1 MFCNFIK
8 ISRRCGFLNDFFVG
22 GNQMVVLYFILGL
35 GSLIVGADVLIRGA
49 SRLALTFGIAPLVI
63 GLTVVAFG
71 TSAPELAVSVQA
83 AVSNQ
88 ANLALGNVVGSNIFN
103 ILFILG
109 VSSIIAP
116 LLVAKNLIRRD
127 VPIMIGISIGVYLFA
142 LNKTISFAE
151 GIFLVVLLI
160 SYIWFLIY
168 QSRRSNKANKEEKSS
183 EIEIEKSSKYGS
195 IKNIGFIILGLG
207 LLILGSHWLVDS
219 SVTFA
224 KYFGVSELV
233 IGLTIVAIGTSLPEV
248 VTSIVATIK
257 GERDIA
263 VGNVIGSN
271 IFNIM
276 GVIGFAGVFSPNG
289 IEIAPSVISLDL
301 PFMIAVALI
310 CLPIFITGGEISRLE
325 GLLLFSIYVV
335 YTVHLI
341 FTASNSS
348 ALPFLNSLI
357 CYLIIP
363 VTCFLIIFFCLR
375 DRFFKRQAVN

>member
-1 MFCNFIK
+1 
-8 ISRRCGFLNDFFVG
+8 
-22 GNQMVVLYFILGL
+22 MVVLYFILGL

>member
-1 MFCNFIK
+1 MA
-8 ISRRCGFLNDFFVG
+8 L
-22 GNQMVVLYFILGL
+22 LYFVLGL
-35 GSLIVGADVLIRGA
+35 GFLIVGADVLIRGA

-83 AVSNQ
+83 SISNQ

-116 LLVAKNLIRRD
+116 LIVAKNLIRRD
-127 VPIMIGISIGVYLFA
+127 VPIMIGISIVVYLFA
-142 LNKTISFAE
+142 LNKIFSFTE
-151 GIFLVVLLI
+151 GIILFTVLI
-160 SYIWFLIY
+160 IYVWFLIY
-168 QSRRSNKANKEEKSS
+168 QSRRANS
-183 EIEIEKSSKYGS
+183 ESKVDVSTKIEIEKSSKYGL

-207 LLILGSHWLVDS
+207 LLILGSNWLVDS
-219 SVTFA
+219 SIVFA

-248 VTSIVATIK
+248 VTSIVATIR

-271 IFNIM
+271 IFNIL
-276 GVIGFAGVFSPNG
+276 GVLGLAGIFSPNG
-289 IEIAPSVISLDL
+289 IEIAPSVINIDL

-310 CLPIFITGGEISRLE
+310 CFPIFISGGIISRLE
-325 GLLLFSIYVV
+325 GLLLFTIYVV
-335 YTVHLI
+335 YTLHLI
-341 FTASNSS
+341 LTASNSS
-348 ALPFLNSLI
+348 FLPILNSLVF
-357 CYLIIP
+357 YLLIP
-363 VTCFLIIFFCLR
+363 VTCLLIIYFYFRNKLIKKQGSGLT
-375 DRFFKRQAVN
+375 D